1 MLGEKKRVL
10 YRYFNYIKQDA
21 EDEQEAIK
29 KREEEREKQAEIEQM
44 RRERE
49 ERLQE
54 MGKR

>member
-21 EDEQEAIK
+21 EDEQEAIE
-29 KREEEREKQAEIEQM
+29 KRNEEREKQAEIEQL